1 MRRIASI
8 AYQSLL
14 ALLIGSVATTT
25 LEAQYDPGITVR
37 IPFTFTAGGQTMEAG
52 VYVIEQLSGKYLLT
66 LVDVKTGH
74 RSLLAIHPGQ
84 QQTGEVHGQLTFL
97 DCDGRNVLS
106 EVQIP
111 GSGMSS
117 RVRDRVHSD
126 AKSCSASNRT
136 SIAMR

>member
-25 LEAQYDPGITVR
+25 MEAQYDPGITVR
-37 IPFTFTAGGQTMEAG
+37 IPFAFTAGGQTMEAG
-52 VYVIEQLSGKYLLT
+52 VYVVEQLTGKYLLT
-66 LVDVKTGH
+66 FVDMKTGH
-74 RSLLAIHPGQ
+74 SSLIAFHPGQ
-84 QQTGEVHGQLTFL
+84 QQTGEVHGQLVFL

-111 GSGMSS
+111 GSGMSGK
-117 RVRDRVHSD
+117 VRDRVHSD
-126 AKSCSASNRT
+126 SKNCSAGNTT